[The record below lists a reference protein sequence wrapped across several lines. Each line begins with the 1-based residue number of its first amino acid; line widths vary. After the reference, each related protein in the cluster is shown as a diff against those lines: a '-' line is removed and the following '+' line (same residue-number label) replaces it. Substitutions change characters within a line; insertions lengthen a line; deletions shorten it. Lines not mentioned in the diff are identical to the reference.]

1 MIKDPSLPLFLS
13 SWKINFS
20 RCSWY
25 TRGKNSKKDS
35 LNANLKHYI
44 YERESLKF
52 LKEIILPYVK
62 TEWERLGAWN
72 TTTCLSS
79 KYDVFRGQTTD
90 KFLHMLKDNNILSTK
105 IPPNMIHVFQP
116 PDLTINSF
124 AKDFMKGMFSTW
136 FSRQISLALG
146 ARQHGRWLSSFS
158 SQTIAPKMTHWVI

>member
-52 LKEIILPYVK
+52 LKEIILPYIK

-146 ARQHGRWLSSFS
+146 ARQHGGWLSSFS
-158 SQTIAPKMTHWVI
+158 SQTIAPKMTRWVI